1 MMEIKKAIDLI
12 WDIAS
17 DIDRTDNYPKGCFDA
32 IRRICVKATSHVLDG
47 EDNENKTKSNT

>member
-1 MMEIKKAIDLI
+1 MEIKKAIDLI